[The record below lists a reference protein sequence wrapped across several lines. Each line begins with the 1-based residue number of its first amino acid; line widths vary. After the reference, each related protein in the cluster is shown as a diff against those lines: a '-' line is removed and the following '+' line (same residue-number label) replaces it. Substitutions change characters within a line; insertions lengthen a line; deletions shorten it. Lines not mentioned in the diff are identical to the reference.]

1 MKIEQWNFE
10 CLKTLLES
18 QYESNEDQELDS
30 VEVQQK
36 SFSDVLEEKLN
47 KFHPKLLIK
56 TLEPSKMILKWVS
69 KKEELK
75 PFFDED
81 IYFINVGE
89 YEGQSFSCKVTLKQ
103 CTQK

>member
-1 MKIEQWNFE
+1 M
-10 CLKTLLES
+10 
-18 QYESNEDQELDS
+18 
-30 VEVQQK
+30 
-36 SFSDVLEEKLN
+36 LEEKLN

-81 IYFINVGE
+81 IYLINVGE
-89 YEGQSFSCKVTLKQ
+89 YEGQSFSCKVTLQ
-103 CTQK
+103 TMHVEMNREPVQLAIMESSDD